1 MTCGVALQSVRQ
13 SGGLLILACGRQPNG
28 NSLRKPRLYSVD
40 IAPVL
45 DGRNR
50 RALAT
55 ITRDVAPPTSQCR
68 QAQRAR

>member
-13 SGGLLILACGRQPNG
+13 SGSLKEACGRQPNG

-55 ITRDVAPPTSQCR
+55 ITRDVAPPGSQCR